1 MKKFITPLLLLVALG
16 VAKGQAWEPVGL
28 TTAYNEPWTALGLH
42 QGALYAHNA
51 TLGLVKSTDN
61 GDNWTPI
68 STAGVVGNIHLI
80 TSTGSRLYVASTM
93 SGGTGDIYWTDNDGG
108 AWHSDTV
115 GMPPHVLWPQTNKAG
130 VNQLHGFNGKLAL
143 DADNAD
149 AYYVK
154 NETDASWTHVPWLA
168 ANDPGAFSSHGDTL
182 FTAGGGT
189 ESHGFAYTTDLGNTW
204 TTPDCNGIPQWHA
217 IGLLDRDPTNGRWYL
232 SGTDVTTQERFV
244 KYSTDQGAS
253 WTSINTAPYLVHE
266 PGIWGF
272 AHAVG
277 AMFTRGNTIWLSCQ
291 NQHMGTRPD
300 LFLSTDGGQTF
311 AKDTVGLPEDPYA
324 TFAVYNFVELNGYVF
339 AQFSGTDVY
348 RKQLG
353 TTSIQDLSSLAQFSV
368 APNPASDQVRLLNID
383 PAGTEYRIVNAL
395 GATVGQGRLP
405 MDRTI
410 HLGGLEPGVYHIS
423 LLKGGKPVGVQRVV
437 KS

>member
-1 MKKFITPLLLLVALG
+1 MKHIHTCFALCT
-16 VAKGQAWEPVGL
+16 AMASAHGQAWEPVGL

-42 QGALYAHNA
+42 QGALYAHNS

-61 GDNWTPI
+61 GDNWTTIPTTGI
-68 STAGVVGNIHLI
+68 VGNIHLI
-80 TSTGSRLYVASTM
+80 TSTGTRLYVASTLA
-93 SGGTGDIYWTDNDGG
+93 GGTGDIYWTDNDGG

-115 GMPPHVLWPQTNKAG
+115 GMPPHVIWPETAKAG

-154 NETDASWTHVPWLA
+154 NETDASWQHVPWLA

-182 FTAGGGT
+182 FTGGGGT

-204 TTPDCNGIPQWHA
+204 TTPLCTGIPQWHA
-217 IGLLDRDPTNGRWYL
+217 IGLLDRDPTNGRWYV

-244 KYSTDQGAS
+244 KYSADQGAS
-253 WTSINTAPYLVHE
+253 WTPINMAPYLVQE

-272 AHAVG
+272 SHVVG
-277 AMFTRGNTIWLSCQ
+277 AMFERGNTIWLSCQ

-311 AKDTVGLPEDPYA
+311 AMDTVGLPIDPYA

-348 RKQLG
+348 RKLL
-353 TTSIQDLSSLAQFSV
+353 TATSVQDVATATSFSV
-368 APNPASDQVRLLNID
+368 APNPAGDVVHVRGIA
-383 PAGTEYRIVNAL
+383 PAVDGYRMANVLGEVVAQQAIPNDGTI
-395 GATVGQGRLP
+395 
-405 MDRTI
+405 
-410 HLGGLEPGVYHIS
+410 GLEGLKPGVYHLM
-423 LLKGGKPVGVQRVV
+423 LLRNGEPAGVQRIV
-437 KS
+437 KE

>member
-1 MKKFITPLLLLVALG
+1 MKHIYTCFALCI
-16 VAKGQAWEPVGL
+16 AMASAHGQAWEPVGL

-42 QGALYAHNA
+42 QGALYAHNS

-61 GDNWTPI
+61 GDNWTTIP
-68 STAGVVGNIHLI
+68 TTGVVGNIHLI
-80 TSTGSRLYVASTM
+80 TSTGTRLYVASTL

-115 GMPPHVLWPQTNKAG
+115 GMPPHVIWPETAKAG

-182 FTAGGGT
+182 FTGGGGT
-189 ESHGFAYTTDLGNTW
+189 DSHGFAYTTDLGNTW
-204 TTPDCNGIPQWHA
+204 TTPLCTGIPQWHA

-272 AHAVG
+272 AHTVG

-291 NQHMGTRPD
+291 NQYMGTRPD

-311 AKDTVGLPEDPYA
+311 AMDTVGLPIDPYA

-353 TTSIQDLSSLAQFSV
+353 TTSVQDVATAASFTV
-368 APNPASDQVRLLNID
+368 APNPAGDVVHVREIARDVDGYQMTNVLGEVVAQQAMPHD
-383 PAGTEYRIVNAL
+383 GTIGLE
-395 GATVGQGRLP
+395 
-405 MDRTI
+405 D
-410 HLGGLEPGVYHIS
+410 LEPGVYHLM
-423 LLKGGKPVGVQRVV
+423 LLHNGEPAGVQRIV
-437 KS
+437 KE